1 LICAAARR
9 PTRYEKTVTKV
20 LGWCVGMLVRMWA
33 LTWRI
38 RVLLGPG
45 VALAGP
51 QRVVFAF
58 FHGQQM
64 ALVRAR
70 QRSVATLVSWSADG
84 ELQTGAMSAL
94 GVSVVRGSSSR
105 GGAAGLR
112 ALVRGLREGC
122 HDLAFAVDGP
132 RGPRGRSKPGAALA
146 ARRSGA
152 ALVPVASSASHRI
165 VLASA
170 WDRFEIPLP
179 FARVVIV
186 AGTPIDA
193 RAAESCPLLDAAIE
207 QCRLRAE
214 SELGGGRATSS
225 SCPSLR

>member
-9 PTRYEKTVTKV
+9 STRYEKTVTKL

-33 LTWRI
+33 LTWRV

-45 VALAGP
+45 VALDAPRGL
-51 QRVVFAF
+51 VFAF

-70 QRSVATLVSWSADG
+70 RRSVSTLVSWSEDG

-94 GVSVVRGSSSR
+94 GVRVVRGSSSR

-112 ALVRGLREGC
+112 ALIRGLSEG
-122 HDLAFAVDGP
+122 HDVAFAVDGP

-179 FARVVIV
+179 FARVVVV
-186 AGTPIDA
+186 AGAPIDA
-193 RAAESCPLLDAAIE
+193 RAAESCALLDAAIE
-207 QCRLRAE
+207 QCRQRAE
-214 SELGGGRATSS
+214 SELGGRRATSS